1 MVGVLVVG
9 GGPAGLSA
17 AVNVA
22 ARGKTCRVLTNDYR
36 QNPLYRTRTVDNYLG
51 MRGASGSDMLERMT
65 REAREAGVS
74 FQPGRVISILPMDGF
89 FMVAQGTEITEGRR
103 VVLATGAAVGALL
116 PGEEPFVGRGVSYCA
131 TCDGMLYRGRKA
143 VVTGDAADLAGEVAF
158 LNRIGV
164 QVTVAT
170 RKPAAGLP
178 EGVEAITARTLAVE
192 GQDRLEGLSADGRLI
207 PCDVVFILREVMA
220 PDSLAPG
227 LELDGRF
234 VRVNREQETNIP
246 GLYAAGDC
254 TGRPLQVAK
263 AVGEGLVAGQNAA
276 RSLGQG
282 E

>member
-1 MVGVLVVG
+1 MAESMKGLKRSCYCGEPRESDAGKEITVCGWVQRQRDLGQLIFVDLRDRTGLVQL
-9 GGPAGLSA
+9 AFDE
-17 AVNVA
+17 
-22 ARGKTCRVLTNDYR
+22 TT
-36 QNPLYRTRTVDNYLG
+36 
-51 MRGASGSDMLERMT
+51 
-65 REAREAGVS
+65 AREVFEKAASVRS
-74 FQPGRVISILPMDGF
+74 
-89 FMVAQGTEITEGRR
+89 EY
-103 VVLATGAAVGALL
+103 VLATGAAVGALL

>member
-1 MVGVLVVG
+1 MVDVLVVG

-22 ARGKTCRVLTNDYR
+22 ARGKICRVLTNDYR

-65 REAREAGVS
+65 REARDAGVS

-143 VVTGDAADLAGEVAF
+143 VVTGDAADLAEEVAF

-227 LELDGRF
+227 L
-234 VRVNREQETNIP
+234 
-246 GLYAAGDC
+246 
-254 TGRPLQVAK
+254 
-263 AVGEGLVAGQNAA
+263 
-276 RSLGQG
+276 
-282 E
+282 

>member
-1 MVGVLVVG
+1 MTDIAIIG

-17 AVNVA
+17 AVQA
-22 ARGKTCRVLTNDYR
+22 RARGKSVTVYTNDIHR
-36 QNPLYRTRTVDNYLG
+36 NWLCRTPLVDNYLG
-51 MRGASGSDMLERMT
+51 LPGISGKEMMERFFDHAKRAGAQVEEKRITSVLPMGKTFLLSAGSQVM
-65 REAREAGVS
+65 EAQSIILAMGAAKSPQIPGEQQLMGKGVS
-74 FQPGRVISILPMDGF
+74 
-89 FMVAQGTEITEGRR
+89 T
-103 VVLATGAAVGALL
+103 
-116 PGEEPFVGRGVSYCA
+116 CA

>member
-1 MVGVLVVG
+1 
-9 GGPAGLSA
+9 
-17 AVNVA
+17 
-22 ARGKTCRVLTNDYR
+22 
-36 QNPLYRTRTVDNYLG
+36 
-51 MRGASGSDMLERMT
+51 
-65 REAREAGVS
+65 
-74 FQPGRVISILPMDGF
+74 
-89 FMVAQGTEITEGRR
+89 
-103 VVLATGAAVGALL
+103 
-116 PGEEPFVGRGVSYCA
+116 
-131 TCDGMLYRGRKA
+131 MLYRGRKA
-143 VVTGDAADLAGEVAF
+143 VVTGDAADLAEEVAF

-192 GQDRLEGLSADGRLI
+192 GQDRLGGAVRRRQTD
-207 PCDVVFILREVMA
+207 PLRRGVYPA
-220 PDSLAPG
+220 GGHGAGFPG
-227 LELDGRF
+227 AGTGARRPF
-234 VRVNREQETNIP
+234 RPVNREQETNIP

>member
-1 MVGVLVVG
+1 MPCWALISL
-9 GGPAGLSA
+9 P
-17 AVNVA
+17 
-22 ARGKTCRVLTNDYR
+22 RTNI
-36 QNPLYRTRTVDNYLG
+36 G
-51 MRGASGSDMLERMT
+51 IWS
-65 REAREAGVS
+65 
-74 FQPGRVISILPMDGF
+74 
-89 FMVAQGTEITEGRR
+89 
-103 VVLATGAAVGALL
+103 VLASSPRIKASPTAPPDVII
-116 PGEEPFVGRGVSYCA
+116 PSWRGDVI
-131 TCDGMLYRGRKA
+131 GM
-143 VVTGDAADLAGEVAF
+143 ADLAEEVAF

-254 TGRPLQVAK
+254 TGGPFRWPRRWASQLTCIFVDNGLLRK
-263 AVGEGLVAGQNAA
+263 DEGDMVEAMFTGHYDIQFIRVNAA
-276 RSLGQG
+276 DRFRAGWRGSRIRA
-282 E
+282 EAENHR

>member
-1 MVGVLVVG
+1 MTDVIIIG
-9 GGPAGLSA
+9 GGPAGVSA
-17 AVNVA
+17 ALTA
-22 ARGKTCRVLTNDYR
+22 MHRGKTALIVSSPPEDSPLWKAEHIDNYPGLPGVTGRELLQKLLLHAEGSGAKLMRGRVLSIMPMGTSFGVSVGSDFVQGR
-36 QNPLYRTRTVDNYLG
+36 SVVI
-51 MRGASGSDMLERMT
+51 ASG
-65 REAREAGVS
+65 
-74 FQPGRVISILPMDGF
+74 LPR
-89 FMVAQGTEITEGRR
+89 AKPY
-103 VVLATGAAVGALL
+103 
-116 PGEEPFVGRGVSYCA
+116 PGETQFLGAGVSYCA

-143 VVTGDAADLAGEVAF
+143 VVTGDAADLAEEVAF